1 MRGKRLA
8 ANTILSLLL
17 QVTTIVCGFVLPR
30 LILQYYGS
38 EVNGLISSI
47 SQFLNIITFL
57 ELGVGAVVMSALYK
71 PLADKDKQLTSEI
84 IVSASNF
91 FRSIGKALL
100 VYVVVLILLYPYIAK
115 SNFDHLYTAVL
126 IIAMSVSYFAQ
137 YYFGIVDNLLMTAD
151 QKGYIQYA
159 MQIGTILLNTILCVV
174 VIRMGFSIQMVKL
187 TTSVVYLIRPFAM
200 RIYVNT
206 HYDIDRKIKLSEEP
220 IKQKWNGIAQHV
232 SAVILNGTDSVVLT
246 IFSTLSNV
254 SIYSVYHY
262 VVYGVS
268 NLFTSM
274 INGGIQSL
282 LGELWAKDEKE
293 KLDDVFKWTEWS
305 IHTFGTF
312 LFTCTGLLIIPF
324 VIIYTSG
331 IKDANYY
338 QPVFATLIVI
348 ANAVYCLRLP
358 YHVMIKAAGKYKETQ
373 SCYIVSTILNVVV
386 SIIVVKNY
394 GLVGIAIGTLVGMLY
409 QTIWM
414 AVYIYKGL
422 LNSSLTHFLKQVIVD
437 LIGAVLSCTAV
448 FIFKIEQ
455 FTYFSWVKLAIA
467 ISIYTFIIMLFVN
480 FIFYRKMEVVLFNK
494 IFARFRG
501 DK

>member
-71 PLADKDKQLTSEI
+71 PLAEKDKQLTSEI
-84 IVSASNF
+84 IASASNF
-91 FRSIGKALL
+91 FRGIGKALL
-100 VYVVVLILLYPYIAK
+100 VYVVVLIFVYPYIAK

-126 IIAMSVSYFAQ
+126 IVAMSISYFTQ

-151 QKGYIQYA
+151 HKGYIQYA
-159 MQIGTILLNTILCVV
+159 MQIGTILLNTILCVI
-174 VIRMGFSIQMVKL
+174 VIKMGFSIQMVKL
-187 TTSVVYLIRPFAM
+187 TTSLVYLIRPFAM
-200 RIYVNT
+200 RLYVNA

-246 IFSTLSNV
+246 VFSTLSNV

-282 LGELWAKDEKE
+282 LGELWVKEEKE
-293 KLDDVFKWTEWS
+293 KLENYKKMLET
-305 IHTFGTF
+305 
-312 LFTCTGLLIIPF
+312 
-324 VIIYTSG
+324 VIE
-331 IKDANYY
+331 
-338 QPVFATLIVI
+338 
-348 ANAVYCLRLP
+348 RL
-358 YHVMIKAAGKYKETQ
+358 KK
-373 SCYIVSTILNVVV
+373 LN
-386 SIIVVKNY
+386 
-394 GLVGIAIGTLVGMLY
+394 
-409 QTIWM
+409 
-414 AVYIYKGL
+414 
-422 LNSSLTHFLKQVIVD
+422 
-437 LIGAVLSCTAV
+437 
-448 FIFKIEQ
+448 
-455 FTYFSWVKLAIA
+455 
-467 ISIYTFIIMLFVN
+467 
-480 FIFYRKMEVVLFNK
+480 
-494 IFARFRG
+494 
-501 DK
+501 